1 MDFLKKHTLFLASGP
16 RRADLMRQAGFLFT
30 VINNDVDESYPE
42 NLDVTKVAEYLSLV
56 KAEAAKEF
64 IVDDNS
70 VVIAADSVVIID
82 GEIIGKPVDRA
93 DAQRILRKLSGR
105 AHVVITG
112 VTLLGKLKK
121 VTFSESA
128 TVHFYQLTDD
138 EIDFYLSNFS
148 PMDKAGAYGIQDWI
162 GVCRVRSITGNFS
175 NIMGLPVSRLYN
187 ELKDFDLS
195 PIFTPVCKD
204 IAILRLKI

>member
-1 MDFLKKHTLFLASGP
+1 
-16 RRADLMRQAGFLFT
+16 MRQAGFLFT

-187 ELKDFDLS
+187 ELKDF
-195 PIFTPVCKD
+195 
-204 IAILRLKI
+204 

>member
-1 MDFLKKHTLFLASGP
+1 MDFLKKHTLFLASGSP

-121 VTFSESA
+121 VTFSESP

-187 ELKDFDLS
+187 ELKDF
-195 PIFTPVCKD
+195 
-204 IAILRLKI
+204 

>member
-1 MDFLKKHTLFLASGP
+1 MDFLKKHTLFLASGSP

-121 VTFSESA
+121 VTCSESA

-187 ELKDFDLS
+187 ELKDF
-195 PIFTPVCKD
+195 
-204 IAILRLKI
+204 

>member
-1 MDFLKKHTLFLASGP
+1 MDFLKKHTLFLASGSP

-148 PMDKAGAYGIQDWI
+148 PMDKACAYGIQDWI

-187 ELKDFDLS
+187 ELKDF
-195 PIFTPVCKD
+195 
-204 IAILRLKI
+204 

>member
-1 MDFLKKHTLFLASGP
+1 MDFLKKHTLFLASGSP

-187 ELKDFDLS
+187 ELKDF
-195 PIFTPVCKD
+195 
-204 IAILRLKI
+204 

>member
-1 MDFLKKHTLFLASGP
+1 MDFLKKHTLFLASGSP

-64 IVDDNS
+64 IVDGNS

-187 ELKDFDLS
+187 ELKDF
-195 PIFTPVCKD
+195 
-204 IAILRLKI
+204 

>member
-1 MDFLKKHTLFLASGP
+1 MDFLKKHTLFLASGSP

-162 GVCRVRSITGNFS
+162 GICRVRSITGNFS

-187 ELKDFDLS
+187 ELKDF
-195 PIFTPVCKD
+195 
-204 IAILRLKI
+204 

>member
-1 MDFLKKHTLFLASGP
+1 MDFLKKHTLFLASGSP

-30 VINNDVDESYPE
+30 VINNDVDEYYPE

-187 ELKDFDLS
+187 ELKDF
-195 PIFTPVCKD
+195 
-204 IAILRLKI
+204 

>member
-1 MDFLKKHTLFLASGP
+1 MDFLKKHTLFLASGSP

-138 EIDFYLSNFS
+138 EIDLYLSNFS

-187 ELKDFDLS
+187 ELKDF
-195 PIFTPVCKD
+195 
-204 IAILRLKI
+204 

>member
-1 MDFLKKHTLFLASGP
+1 MDFLKKHTLFLASGSP

-128 TVHFYQLTDD
+128 TVHFYQLTVD

-187 ELKDFDLS
+187 ELKDF
-195 PIFTPVCKD
+195 
-204 IAILRLKI
+204 

>member
-1 MDFLKKHTLFLASGP
+1 MDFLKKHTLFLASGSP

-138 EIDFYLSNFS
+138 EIDFYLSNYS

-162 GVCRVRSITGNFS
+162 GICRVRSITGNFS

-187 ELKDFDLS
+187 ELKDF
-195 PIFTPVCKD
+195 
-204 IAILRLKI
+204 